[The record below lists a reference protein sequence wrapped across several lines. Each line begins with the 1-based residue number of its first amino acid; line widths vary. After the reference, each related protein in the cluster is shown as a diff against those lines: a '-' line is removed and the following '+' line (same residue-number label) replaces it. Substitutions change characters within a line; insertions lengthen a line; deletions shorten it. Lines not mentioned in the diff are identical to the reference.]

1 MSKKYLIA
9 VSGGNDSMALLD
21 MCIKHHIKV
30 EVAHINY
37 HKRETSDIEMELV
50 LNYCKK
56 NQIKVHVKEIFEY
69 PKNGNFQDYAR
80 KIRYD
85 YFEQLISENNLDGLL
100 VAHHL
105 DDCIETYIMQ
115 KMRKGYQ
122 QVLGLTK
129 KRNYHN
135 IIIYRPL
142 LNYTKKELRN
152 YCQTYQVPYHD
163 DESNASEDYLR
174 NRVRH
179 HYVDYLTKIEKQKIK
194 KEIDKANKEII
205 IVESD
210 KIEITKDLSLKQ
222 LMSYFNNRGLY
233 KVSNRQLKDLEK
245 LIVKQDRFK
254 INWQNFTIKYKKP
267 FLQIYC
273 NKKPY
278 YKFVFND
285 MDSLVKSTSEFYQIQ
300 GNGGYGLNL
309 KDEDFPIIIRNWQSG
324 DKIHLSF
331 GHKKV
336 SRYLI
341 DNKIAD
347 EKRLNWPVIE
357 NSSGK
362 IIFVYG
368 IGMDVEH
375 KSNNYAWFM
384 IK

>member
-1 MSKKYLIA
+1 
-9 VSGGNDSMALLD
+9 MALLD